1 MAHSCSCCF
10 IHDCFDC
17 RQRCSDSR
25 NRLSE
30 TIVSIPIINGGII
43 ATQIMTSAAMDKG
56 FAMAA
61 ALGTVLY
68 AVQKFVG
75 TPVASYFGLRAA
87 KEALA

>member
-1 MAHSCSCCF
+1 
-10 IHDCFDC
+10 
-17 RQRCSDSR
+17 
-25 NRLSE
+25 
-30 TIVSIPIINGGII
+30 
-43 ATQIMTSAAMDKG
+43 MTSAAMDKG